1 MDMMELEQ
9 VLTSHISGA
18 RSAELTTKF
27 GLVERLIEALAG
39 MRGMIAA
46 LDKEQVLQL
55 LGDLYDNWIA
65 PLDLPGI
72 PNLVEPQI
80 DKILKNVL
88 MAIVERVIDR
98 AKENAGE

>member
-1 MDMMELEQ
+1 MDLHELEQ
-9 VLTSHISGA
+9 SLTSHISGA

-46 LDKEQVLQL
+46 LDKAEVIKL

-80 DKILKNVL
+80 DKMLRNVL
-88 MAIVERVIDR
+88 LAIVERIIDR